1 MVDDNRI
8 RSIVIV
14 GGGTAGWMAAASF
27 ARFLKPL
34 GCRIE
39 LVESEEIGTIGVGEA
54 TIPPVMDFIRVL
66 GIDENDLIRKTQAT
80 FKLGIVFQD
89 WVKQGHSWCH
99 PFGTTGFD
107 IDGVPFHAYWM
118 KEYLAGR
125 AERPE
130 EYNLQAQA
138 AENGKF
144 MRPVQAPNS
153 PLERITYAL
162 HFDAILFAR
171 YLRGWAETRGVI
183 RTEGRVVDVSL
194 RAENGHVEKLK
205 LDDGRTIEG
214 DLFIDCSG
222 FQGLL
227 IEQAL
232 KTGYDSWNKW
242 LPCDRAAAVPVRQ
255 TRAPATY
262 TLTKALDA
270 GWQWRIP
277 LQHRTG
283 NGYVYCSEFVS
294 DEQALETLKAHAD
307 GEEMNDPLLIR
318 FTTGRRN
325 LFWNKNVVALGLA
338 SGFLEPLES
347 TSIHLIQRGIAQLL
361 RLFPDRNF
369 EPADRDT
376 YNRLLGHE
384 FERVRDF
391 LILHYTTN
399 EREDTPFWRHCKT
412 IPQVD
417 SLKERLELFRGYGRI
432 LREDSDLFPVQSW
445 LFMYAGQGIKPR
457 RHDPL
462 ADTLDPEV
470 VRSTLENIK
479 AVVSSCTKAMPTHQE
494 FIAKNCAV

>member
-1 MVDDNRI
+1 MAEDNRI

-39 LVESEEIGTIGVGEA
+39 VVESEEIGTIGVGEA

-80 FKLGIVFQD
+80 FKLGIQFQD
-89 WVKQGHSWCH
+89 WVRPGHTWCH
-99 PFGTTGFD
+99 PFGTSGFD
-107 IDGVPFHAYWM
+107 IDGVPFTAYWM
-118 KEYLAGR
+118 KEWLAGR
-125 AERPE
+125 AGRLE
-130 EYNLQAQA
+130 EYSLMAQA
-138 AENGKF
+138 AEHGKF
-144 MRPVQAPNS
+144 MRPIPAANS

-171 YLRGWAETRGVI
+171 YLRGWAEARGVV
-183 RTEGRVVDVSL
+183 RTEGRIVQASQ
-194 RAENGHVEKLK
+194 RATDGYIEKLI
-205 LDDGRTIEG
+205 LDDGRVIEG

-227 IEQAL
+227 IEQTL
-232 KTGYDSWNKW
+232 KTGYENWNKW

-294 DEQALETLKAHAD
+294 DEAALETLKAHAD

-347 TSIHLIQRGIAQLL
+347 TSIHLVQRGIALFL
-361 RLFPDRNF
+361 RFFPDRNF
-369 EPADRDT
+369 ESADRDR
-376 YNRLLGHE
+376 YNAQLAHE
-384 FERVRDF
+384 FGRVRDF
-391 LILHYTTN
+391 LILHYSTN
-399 EREDTPFWRHCKT
+399 EREDTPFWRYAKT
-412 IPQVD
+412 LPHTD
-417 SLKERLELFRGYGRI
+417 TLKGRLELYKSYGRI
-432 LREDSDLFPVQSW
+432 PREESDLFPPQSW
-445 LFMYAGQGIKPR
+445 LSLYAGQGIRPR
-457 RHDPL
+457 HHDPI
-462 ADTLDPEV
+462 ADTLDPAV
-470 VRSTLENIK
+470 VTSTLENIRT
-479 AVVSSCTKAMPTHQE
+479 VVTSCTSAMPTHQD

>member
-1 MVDDNRI
+1 MTEDNRI

-14 GGGTAGWMAAASF
+14 GGGSAGWMAAASC

-39 LVESEEIGTIGVGEA
+39 LVESEEIGSIGVGEA

-80 FKLGIVFQD
+80 FKLGIQFQD
-89 WVKQGHSWCH
+89 WVRPGHTWCH
-99 PFGTTGFD
+99 PFGQTGFD
-107 IDGVPFHAYWM
+107 IDGVPFGAYWM
-118 KEYLAGR
+118 KERLAGKAGR
-125 AERPE
+125 IE
-130 EYNLQAQA
+130 EYSLQAQA
-138 AENGKF
+138 AEHGKF

-171 YLRGWAETRGVI
+171 YLRGYAETRGVI
-183 RTEGRVVDVSL
+183 RTEGRVVSAVQRSTDGYIEKLVL
-194 RAENGHVEKLK
+194 ENGKTV
-205 LDDGRTIEG
+205 EG

-222 FQGLL
+222 FQGVL

-232 KTGYDSWNKW
+232 QTGYEAWNKW

-262 TLTKALDA
+262 TLSKALDA

-294 DEQALETLKAHAD
+294 DEEALETLKAHAD

-325 LFWNKNVVALGLA
+325 RFWNKNVVALGLA

-347 TSIHLIQRGIAQLL
+347 TSIHLVQRGLALL
-361 RLFPDRNF
+361 FRLFPDRNF
-369 EPADRDT
+369 EPADRDR
-376 YNRLLGHE
+376 YNAMLIHE

-399 EREDTPFWRHCKT
+399 ERDDSAFWRYCKT
-412 IPQVD
+412 IPQTD
-417 SLKERLELFRGYGRI
+417 SLKEKLELFRGYGRI

-445 LFMYAGQGIKPR
+445 LYLYAGQGIIPR

-462 ADTLDPEV
+462 ADTLDPAV
-470 VRSTLENIK
+470 IATTLENIK
-479 AVVSSCTKAMPTHQE
+479 NVVGECARAMPTHQE

>member
-1 MVDDNRI
+1 MTEDNRI

-39 LVESEEIGTIGVGEA
+39 VVESEEIGTIGVGEA
-54 TIPPVMDFIRVL
+54 TIPPVLDFIRVL

-80 FKLGIVFQD
+80 FKLGIQFQD
-89 WVKQGHSWCH
+89 WVRPGHSWIH
-99 PFGTTGFD
+99 PFGATGFE
-107 IDGVPFHAYWM
+107 IDGVPFSAYWM
-118 KEYLAGR
+118 KERLAGR
-125 AERPE
+125 AGRPE

-138 AENGKF
+138 AEHGKF
-144 MRPVQAPNS
+144 MRPVPAPNS

-171 YLRGWAETRGVI
+171 YLRSWAEARGVL
-183 RTEGRVVDVSL
+183 RTEGRIVDVAQ
-194 RAENGHVEKLK
+194 RAADGFIEKLTLENGKTVEA
-205 LDDGRTIEG
+205 

-227 IEQAL
+227 IEQTL
-232 KTGYDSWNKW
+232 KTGYDDWAKW
-242 LPCDRAAAVPVRQ
+242 LPCDRAVAVPVRQ

-283 NGYVYCSEFVS
+283 NGYVYCSEFAS
-294 DEQALETLKAHAD
+294 DEQALESLKANAD

-347 TSIHLIQRGIAQLL
+347 TSIHLVQRGIAQLL
-361 RLFPDRNF
+361 RLFPDRAF
-369 EPADRDT
+369 EPADRDR
-376 YNRLLGHE
+376 YNKLLAHE

-391 LILHYTTN
+391 LLLHYTTN
-399 EREDTPFWRHCKT
+399 EREDTAFWRFAKT
-412 IPQVD
+412 LPHPD
-417 SLKERLELFRGYGRI
+417 SLKERLDLFRGYGRI
-432 LREDSDLFPVQSW
+432 LREDNELFPAQSW
-445 LFMYAGQGIKPR
+445 LFMYAGQGITPR

-462 ADTLDPEV
+462 ADTLDPAV
-470 VRSTLENIK
+470 VATTLENIK
-479 AVVSSCTKAMPTHQE
+479 AVVTSCTNSMPTHQE
-494 FIAKNCAV
+494 FIARNCAV